1 MISQPPA
8 GPTAQLGKPGAET
21 RRSHVRLTVGAMIFL
36 VTVINFSD
44 RGVFGAVG
52 PMLVKNFHLT
62 TAQFGMIGGAFG
74 FGYVASTF
82 LGGLTLRLCGGP
94 TRVYVWFVSAWS
106 VALGATALATGY
118 ASLLVYRVLFGF
130 CEGVIFP
137 SGQQLAGRWFPPHER
152 GRIAAWCFTL
162 GQPVGPLLAT
172 PIVVAITTA
181 LGWRVPFIIWMVLGV
196 AWAIAAGRLLTDEP
210 RQHPGVTA
218 AELEV
223 IGPTAATDR
232 PASSLAIFTNPYL
245 WVSGLCFFASAYVLY
260 FLLTFFPLYLVQ
272 ERHIPYSHVGVIG
285 ALPFLGLAVG
295 AALSGWTLDRLWRK
309 SRGNMY
315 LSRTLVAA
323 ACQLIAGLIFILVLT
338 TNASTDAIL
347 AMVFFAALF
356 AYAANPVFFSL
367 PMDVM
372 PRQAGTAG
380 ALVTGIGSSAGIFAP
395 IITGELVQATGTY
408 ASAILV
414 VAAISIVSA
423 VVLILFDPFGRLVRQ
438 QAAIQV
444 PAGTAEMSA

>member
-1 MISQPPA
+1 
-8 GPTAQLGKPGAET
+8 
-21 RRSHVRLTVGAMIFL
+21 MIFL

-52 PMLVKNFHLT
+52 PMLLKNFHLT
-62 TAQFGMIGGAFG
+62 TAQFGLIGGAFG

-106 VALGATALATGY
+106 IALGATAFATGFV
-118 ASLLVYRVLFGF
+118 SLLVFRVLFGF

-162 GQPVGPLLAT
+162 GQPVGPLLAM
-172 PIVVAITTA
+172 PIVVAMTTA
-181 LGWRVPFIIWMVLGV
+181 FGWRVPFIVWMILGV
-196 AWAIAAGRLLTDEP
+196 AWAMAAARLLTDDP
-210 RQHPGVTA
+210 RSHAGVDA
-218 AELEV
+218 AELAK
-223 IGPTAATDR
+223 IGHSATGDATAS
-232 PASSLAIFTNPYL
+232 PWQILINPFL

-272 ERHIPYSHVGVIG
+272 ERHIAYSQVGLIG
-285 ALPFLGLAVG
+285 TLPFLGLAVG
-295 AALSGWTLDRLWRK
+295 ALLAGWVLDRLWRA
-309 SRGNMY
+309 SNGNMY
-315 LSRTLVAA
+315 VSRTLVAA
-323 ACQLIAGLIFILVLT
+323 ASQFLAGLMFILVVAT
-338 TNASTDAIL
+338 DASTGGVL
-347 AMVFFAALF
+347 AMIFLAALF
-356 AYAANPVFFSL
+356 AYAANPVFFAL

-372 PRQAGTAG
+372 PKQAGLAG

-395 IITGELVQATGTY
+395 IITGELVQATGSY

-414 VAAISIVSA
+414 VAAIPLVSS
-423 VVLILFDPFGRLVRQ
+423 VVLMVFDPFSRLVRQ
-438 QAAIQV
+438 QATIDVAD
-444 PAGTAEMSA
+444 ATAQISA

>member
-1 MISQPPA
+1 MINQPPA
-8 GPTAQLGKPGAET
+8 NPGGPAGKDIAGT
-21 RRSHVRLTVGAMIFL
+21 QRSRVRLTVAVMIFF

-52 PMLVKNFHLT
+52 PMLVKNFHLS
-62 TAQFGMIGGAFG
+62 TAEFGLIGGAFG

-106 VALGATALATGY
+106 IALGATALATGY
-118 ASLLVYRVLFGF
+118 VSLLVYRVLFGF

-137 SGQQLAGRWFPPHER
+137 SGQQLAARWFPPQER

-172 PIVVAITTA
+172 PIVVAMTTTF
-181 LGWRVPFIIWMVLGV
+181 GWRVPFVVWMLLGIG
-196 AWAIAAGRLLTDEP
+196 WAIAASRLLSDDP
-210 RQHPGVTA
+210 RRHARVSA
-218 AELEV
+218 AELDV
-223 IGPTAATDR
+223 IGPTAAIES
-232 PASSLAIFTNPYL
+232 PISSAAILTNPFL
-245 WVSGLCFFASAYVLY
+245 WISGLCFFASAYVLY

-272 ERHIPYSHVGVIG
+272 ERHIAYAHVGLMG
-285 ALPFLGLAVG
+285 ALPFLGLAIG
-295 AALSGWTLDRLWRK
+295 ALLAGWALDALWRASK
-309 SRGNMY
+309 GNMY

-323 ACQLIAGLIFILVLT
+323 ACQFVAGAIFVLVLT
-338 TNASTDAIL
+338 TSASTTGIL
-347 AMVFFAALF
+347 AMMFFAALF

-372 PRQAGTAG
+372 PRHAGAAG

-408 ASAILV
+408 ASALCV
-414 VAAISIVSA
+414 VAGISLVSS
-423 VVLILFDPFGRLVRQ
+423 VVLIVVDPFGKLVRR
-438 QAAIQV
+438 QAAIQL
-444 PAGTAEMSA
+444 PDGTPELSV